1 MTGHRRPLPACIH
14 SFFHQARGRVA
25 LVFALVLAVTSTA
38 FCEIPRGVYSI
49 AGVNSDPV
57 SRTLTNPD
65 VDGISLRTEW
75 SALEPTEGNFDWTYL
90 DGAIALCVANGKD
103 VLIRIG
109 TQQSKPAW
117 VTTAVKRARGKFF
130 TFLDD
135 DVKTKIPVFWD
146 PTFIAKKTNMI
157 RALGARYTGNP
168 SVKIV
173 VVSFANATS
182 EDWAV
187 PHTPADITAWLRV
200 GYTTAL
206 MLSTGVTMINT
217 TMDAFPNQYVTLAVG
232 GNGTLDQPFAEDFV
246 ARSSVTTARL
256 VYGERMIAQRNNLS
270 ATTPAPPGTDS
281 LWSMIWDLQPEV
293 GAQMVNICFD
303 SEACGEGLDP
313 ETALTM
319 SIQNGLDYGLKFI
332 EIYQSD
338 VNRYPEVITWAH
350 EQLNAQ

>member
-1 MTGHRRPLPACIH
+1 MTAHRSTLPAFIH
-14 SFFHQARGRVA
+14 SFCQRARGRVA
-25 LVFALVLAVTSTA
+25 LVFALLLAVPGAA
-38 FCEIPRGVYSI
+38 FAEIPRGVYSI
-49 AGVNSDPV
+49 AGVDSDPV
-57 SRTLTNPD
+57 TRTLINPD
-65 VDGISLRTEW
+65 VDGISLRTQW
-75 SALEPTEGNFDWTYL
+75 STLEPTEGNFDWTYL
-90 DGAIALCVANGKD
+90 DGAIALCTANGKD

-135 DVKTKIPVFWD
+135 GVKTKIPVFWD
-146 PTFIAKKTNMI
+146 PTYVAKKTNMI
-157 RALGARYTGNP
+157 RALGARYANNP

-187 PHTPADITAWLRV
+187 PHTSTDITAWLRV

-217 TMDAFPNQYVTLAVG
+217 TMDSFPNQHVTLAVG
-232 GNGTLDQPFAEDFV
+232 GSGGLDRPFAEDFV
-246 ARSSVTTARL
+246 ARSAVTTARL
-256 VYGERMIAQRNNLS
+256 LYGERMLSQRNSLAS
-270 ATTPAPPGTDS
+270 TIPVAPGTDTI
-281 LWSMIWDLQPEV
+281 WSMIWDQQPGI

-313 ETALTM
+313 ETALTL
-319 SIQNGLDYGLKFI
+319 SIQRGLEYGVKFI

-338 VNRYPEVITWAH
+338 VNHYPEVITWAH

>member
-1 MTGHRRPLPACIH
+1 MNGYCRRLPEIIH
-14 SFFHQARGRVA
+14 SYFCRGNLQAGLILAFF
-25 LVFALVLAVTSTA
+25 FAASHAA
-38 FCEIPRGVYSI
+38 FSEIPRGVYSI

-57 SRTLTNPD
+57 SRTLENPD
-65 VDGISLRTEW
+65 VDGISLRTDW
-75 SALEPTEGNFDWTYL
+75 STLEPTEGIFDWTYL

-130 TFLDD
+130 TFLDNG
-135 DVKTKIPVFWD
+135 VKTKIPVFWD
-146 PTFIAKKTNMI
+146 PTFVAKKTNMI
-157 RALGARYTGNP
+157 RAVGARYTDNP

-182 EDWAV
+182 EDWGV
-187 PHTPADITAWLRV
+187 PHTPSDLIAWLRV

-206 MLSTGVTMINT
+206 MLSTGTTMINT

-232 GNGTLDQPFAEDFV
+232 GNGTLDLPFGEDFV
-246 ARSSVTTARL
+246 ARTSVTTARL
-256 VYGERMIAQRNNLS
+256 LYGERMIAQRNNLS
-270 ATTPAPPGTDS
+270 ATIPLAPGTGT

-293 GAQMVNICFD
+293 GAQMVNVCFE
-303 SEACGEGLDP
+303 SEICGEGLDP
-313 ETALTM
+313 EDALTM

-338 VNRYPEVITWAH
+338 VNRYPAVITWAH
-350 EQLNAQ
+350 NELNAQ